1 MLAELL
7 SAALLAYPPPA
18 SQGLKPGADPS
29 RGLVALPPSLRRPLH
44 LPTLSQHAAC
54 PVSLRREL
62 SPDFAPGLGA
72 GPVHPVGFDEH
83 SVLHYRDAAFPPPWT
98 GQKVLWVASPKYR
111 GPIFIRGHQLR
122 G

>member
-29 RGLVALPPSLRRPLH
+29 RGLGALPPSLRRPLH

-72 GPVHPVGFDEH
+72 RHVHPDGFDEH
-83 SVLHYRDAAFPPPWT
+83 SVLHYRHAASPPPCT
-98 GQKVLWVASPKYR
+98 RLNDLWVDRPTLS
-111 GPIFIRGHQLR
+111 GP
-122 G
+122 